1 MGSRH
6 TSTQSE
12 TTQIWQQQPYFD
24 FNFVLYCYWYLLV
37 YLVLVFFRFFPSS
50 FPTILLY
57 SVHQWAYYIAI
68 LLRLWCYIVIALNN
82 DYKILWMIEIYCRQF
97 FNWSSMH
104 QLGPAWIISTILH
117 CPNFSNQLLSSYMD
131 GWTEKITYDKWID
144 HKKIYGAFSE
154 RKINFPCF
162 IIPDSFIVSFQA
174 MLQFSHLPSSMINFR
189 NQKSR

>member
-37 YLVLVFFRFFPSS
+37 YLVLVFFRFFFLLL
-50 FPTILLY
+50 FPRYCCTLY
-57 SVHQWAYYIAI
+57 INGHIIAI

-97 FNWSSMH
+97 FNWSTMH
-104 QLGPAWIISTILH
+104 QLGPAWIILTILH

-131 GWTEKITYDKWID
+131 GKNNLW
-144 HKKIYGAFSE
+144 
-154 RKINFPCF
+154 
-162 IIPDSFIVSFQA
+162 
-174 MLQFSHLPSSMINFR
+174 
-189 NQKSR
+189 